1 MWRPR
6 GLEAEKTG
14 AGEQCSRKILM
25 PPKHPKI
32 LPQVDMKYNCDL
44 SMFNVLLFRQEFM
57 ELPLVAV
64 PQGGKKA
71 VVRRFNF
78 PSGCQACFVSQRF

>member
-14 AGEQCSRKILM
+14 AGEQCSLNITHATKKSKD
-25 PPKHPKI
+25 P
-32 LPQVDMKYNCDL
+32 DW

-78 PSGCQACFVSQRF
+78 PSGCQACLVSQRF